1 MGEDKLKNKQ
11 ISKINLDNNT
21 YRSSFKEQKEV
32 SGSTRPWWAVVWV
45 ELKVVRELDGQR
57 HDYLG
62 ICRS

>member
-32 SGSTRPWWAVVWV
+32 
-45 ELKVVRELDGQR
+45 DQ
-57 HDYLG
+57 
-62 ICRS
+62 

>member
-32 SGSTRPWWAVVWV
+32 SGSTRP
-45 ELKVVRELDGQR
+45 
-57 HDYLG
+57 
-62 ICRS
+62 